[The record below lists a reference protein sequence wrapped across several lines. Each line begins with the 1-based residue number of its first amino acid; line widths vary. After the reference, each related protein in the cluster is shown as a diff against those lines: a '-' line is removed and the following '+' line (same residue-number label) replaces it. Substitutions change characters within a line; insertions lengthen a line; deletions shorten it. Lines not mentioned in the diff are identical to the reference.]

1 MSERVEA
8 YRLNADKCLELAE
21 TFKDPDAKRTMFAMA
36 DAWLTLAA
44 QRVKNIE
51 TVVPPLAPRPNP
63 ALPDDP
69 SQASPVIGLV
79 AASLPGSSSK

>member
-1 MSERVEA
+1 MPERVDQ

-21 TFKDPDAKRTMFAMA
+21 TFKDPEAKRTMFAMA

-51 TVVPPLAPRPNP
+51 SGRDPL
-63 ALPDDP
+63 
-69 SQASPVIGLV
+69 
-79 AASLPGSSSK
+79 